1 MWLMSVRSLRIAIGR
16 VIGGQAL
23 NFDRSCEPMGLLR
36 SIRAFPNLSSDL
48 TAKSNTLWSNLI
60 WLQVWQIF
68 SCLFFPCHKNRRHC
82 KKQVKSKYVNHSDA
96 EEWPNSI
103 TNDVFFVSKINSMH
117 DYKVD
122 IKVFLLFII
131 LVVIDAIN
139 YRRTLKTS

>member
-1 MWLMSVRSLRIAIGR
+1 MT
-16 VIGGQAL
+16 QL
-23 NFDRSCEPMGLLR
+23 N
-36 SIRAFPNLSSDL
+36 N
-48 TAKSNTLWSNLI
+48 
-60 WLQVWQIF
+60 
-68 SCLFFPCHKNRRHC
+68 
-82 KKQVKSKYVNHSDA
+82 
-96 EEWPNSI
+96 